1 MKTAICL
8 IVLNYNIPS
17 DGKIK
22 RPPVDDISRGEIQVA
37 SKPLDLTSRQGI
49 VPHMDISDHPY
60 EWLSSIKPS
69 THRVLLLS
77 QYYAWGSIQIT
88 FESNLPGAWIPIDPD
103 LSQSGVGIPGA
114 AARVPGVWL
123 IW

>member
-1 MKTAICL
+1 MLNFSMCIKSSSLTMKTAICL

-37 SKPLDLTSRQGI
+37 SKPLDLTSREDI

-60 EWLSSIKPS
+60 E
-69 THRVLLLS
+69 
-77 QYYAWGSIQIT
+77 
-88 FESNLPGAWIPIDPD
+88 
-103 LSQSGVGIPGA
+103 
-114 AARVPGVWL
+114 
-123 IW
+123 